1 MASDPSVRARPP
13 RVYNTKRADGG
24 FRACVRAHR
33 YGKRGVYHHPAD
45 RVVVRVGT
53 MEQKTR
59 DGRGHQSGG
68 CYGVRR
74 TLDPA

>member
-1 MASDPSVRARPP
+1 MYIIQNGPTA
-13 RVYNTKRADGG
+13 G
-24 FRACVRAHR
+24 RACVRAHR